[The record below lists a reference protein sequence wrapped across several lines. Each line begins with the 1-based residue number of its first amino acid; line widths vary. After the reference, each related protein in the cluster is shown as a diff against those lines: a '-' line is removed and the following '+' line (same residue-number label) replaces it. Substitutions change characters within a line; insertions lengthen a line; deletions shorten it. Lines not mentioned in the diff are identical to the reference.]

1 MLLCEDYSATL
12 NPRGIV
18 NTTLLTSSFKSIA
31 AKACLKMLW
40 WHCPWSMMVVHCIVH
55 CNVQASKYTLS
66 PSTSSVGLSAS
77 DLQIYSQPRELLH
90 PGKKDDTMFFLNDG
104 VYGSFNCLLHD
115 HATVEAE
122 VLLMEAEEEE
132 EEVTTNLVTSSLGS
146 HLWRRGLRHA
156 RSKNIFYNFRYF

>member
-1 MLLCEDYSATL
+1 MLSQGD
-12 NPRGIV
+12 
-18 NTTLLTSSFKSIA
+18 TSPA
-31 AKACLKMLW
+31 
-40 WHCPWSMMVVHCIVH
+40 PP
-55 CNVQASKYTLS
+55 TLS

-122 VLLMEAEEEE
+122 VLLMEAEEE
-132 EEVTTNLVTSSLGS
+132 VTSNMITSSLWGPTCD
-146 HLWRRGLRHA
+146 GEDCVMPEV
-156 RSKNIFYNFRYF
+156 KIFFITLVIFSFITKIFD

>member
-1 MLLCEDYSATL
+1 MPSQGD
-12 NPRGIV
+12 
-18 NTTLLTSSFKSIA
+18 TSPA
-31 AKACLKMLW
+31 
-40 WHCPWSMMVVHCIVH
+40 PP
-55 CNVQASKYTLS
+55 TLS

-77 DLQIYSQPRELLH
+77 DLQIYSQHRELLH

-132 EEVTTNLVTSSLGS
+132 VTTNLVTSSLWGPTCD
-146 HLWRRGLRHA
+146 GEDCVMPEV
-156 RSKNIFYNFRYF
+156 KIFFITLVIFSFITKIFD

>member
-1 MLLCEDYSATL
+1 MPSQGD
-12 NPRGIV
+12 
-18 NTTLLTSSFKSIA
+18 TSPA
-31 AKACLKMLW
+31 
-40 WHCPWSMMVVHCIVH
+40 PP
-55 CNVQASKYTLS
+55 TLS

-104 VYGSFNCLLHD
+104 LYGSFNCLLHD

-132 EEVTTNLVTSSLGS
+132 ITTNMVTSSLWGPTCD
-146 HLWRRGLRHA
+146 GEDCVMPEV
-156 RSKNIFYNFRYF
+156 KIFL

>member
-1 MLLCEDYSATL
+1 MLSQGD
-12 NPRGIV
+12 
-18 NTTLLTSSFKSIA
+18 TSPA
-31 AKACLKMLW
+31 
-40 WHCPWSMMVVHCIVH
+40 PP
-55 CNVQASKYTLS
+55 TLS

-132 EEVTTNLVTSSLGS
+132 VTSNMVTSSLWGPTCDGEDCVMPEVKIFFITLDIFS
-146 HLWRRGLRHA
+146 LVIICLRFVSQLCCVRGTG
-156 RSKNIFYNFRYF
+156 

>member
-12 NPRGIV
+12 NPRGSV
-18 NTTLLTSSFKSIA
+18 NTTLQTSSFKSIA

-90 PGKKDDTMFFLNDG
+90 PGKKDETCCSSSMTACTAP
-104 VYGSFNCLLHD
+104 STASC
-115 HATVEAE
+115 
-122 VLLMEAEEEE
+122 
-132 EEVTTNLVTSSLGS
+132 TTTPRWRPRCCS
-146 HLWRRGLRHA
+146 WRRRRRRSPPTWSPAASGGPPVTA
-156 RSKNIFYNFRYF
+156 RTASCPK